1 MRKMLL
7 STISMLVACG
17 AVYAAGSPETPATTP
32 AAATPAAVPATPAT
46 TPAAAT
52 PAAAPPAATPATTP
66 AATTPAAVPAT
77 PAGATPANA
86 PPAATPT
93 TTPAATSP
101 VTAAPA
107 AATASLNG
115 KWSSNL
121 TGDVIIEQTG
131 NKITGAFQ
139 YTDDDDVTQDGKLE
153 GVIEGKTIKAKWWQR
168 PKVGKGEESRGDLEW
183 KIADDG
189 KMLSGWYR
197 EEGEKDKQDWNLE
210 R

>member
-1 MRKMLL
+1 MRKMLF
-7 STISMLVACG
+7 STISLLVACG
-17 AVYAAGSPETPATTP
+17 TVYAAGNPETLAATPAATTP
-32 AAATPAAVPATPAT
+32 AATAPATPAT
-46 TPAAAT
+46 TPAA
-52 PAAAPPAATPATTP
+52 
-66 AATTPAAVPAT
+66 
-77 PAGATPANA
+77 
-86 PPAATPT
+86 
-93 TTPAATSP
+93 
-101 VTAAPA
+101 
-107 AATASLNG
+107 TASLSG

-121 TGDVIIEQTG
+121 VGEVTIEQTG

-189 KMLSGWYR
+189 KALSGWYR
-197 EEGEKDKQDWNLE
+197 EEGEKDKTDWNLS

>member
-1 MRKMLL
+1 MRKMLF
-7 STISMLVACG
+7 STISLLVACG
-17 AVYAAGSPETPATTP
+17 TVYAAGNPETPAATPAATTP
-32 AAATPAAVPATPAT
+32 AATAPATPTPAPAAPVAAPAAPATPAAPVAAPAAPAAT
-46 TPAAAT
+46 TPAAT
-52 PAAAPPAATPATTP
+52 APTTPATTP
-66 AATTPAAVPAT
+66 AAT
-77 PAGATPANA
+77 
-86 PPAATPT
+86 
-93 TTPAATSP
+93 
-101 VTAAPA
+101 
-107 AATASLNG
+107 ASLSG

-121 TGDVIIEQTG
+121 VGEVTIEQTG

-189 KMLSGWYR
+189 KALSGWYR
-197 EEGEKDKQDWNLE
+197 DEGEQDKTDWNLN